1 MRLKIGYFQR
11 PLSVKNDQIYKK
23 MVTNFSIWF
32 NHQNHNKSLMNE
44 TDALLVIWDN
54 EQFNPFLY
62 VTFTNELYDFDFSY
76 WTKKC
81 ITFIITISVTQIL
94 DMKRL
99 QLLHCYMS

>member
-76 WTKKC
+76 
-81 ITFIITISVTQIL
+81 
-94 DMKRL
+94 
-99 QLLHCYMS
+99 